1 MNRCLKAFTASL
13 LLSLLAGC
21 GFWGGSD
28 EVQPASLVD
37 FSAEN
42 SVTVKWSASVGSGPG
57 RRFHQM
63 TPSIDGDRIYA
74 ADSQGVVSAFDLH
87 SGQRAW
93 TVSLKESVVG
103 GVGAGLGQVLLTT
116 RAGELVALN
125 GSDGKELWRYKLA
138 SEVTAQ
144 VQINPE
150 IVVLQQLNGRVT
162 ALDRMTGEHRWSF
175 DAQVPALTLR
185 GTGVPLLA
193 ADVTFAG
200 MSNGRLV
207 ALDNRDGGLIWEQ
220 RVSLDE
226 GRSEL
231 ERIADINGRPIIVNN
246 MLFVVGYQGR
256 LLAINPFNAQV
267 QWAQNV
273 SSYRSPAAGYGNIY
287 VADAQDHIHA
297 YDAASSASVWSQSAL
312 TNRLVTS
319 PAVLGNTVVVG
330 DQEGY
335 LHFMSQVNGRFVARH
350 RVDSSGMQGDM
361 LVRDNVLYVLTNS
374 GRLAAITLN

>member
-1 MNRCLKAFTASL
+1 MNRYLKAFTASF

-28 EVQPASLVD
+28 EVQPAPLVD

-42 SVTVKWSASVGSGPG
+42 SVSVKWSASVGSGPG

-63 TPSIDGDRIYA
+63 SPSIDGDRIYA
-74 ADSQGVVSAFDLH
+74 ADSQGVVSAFDRH
-87 SGQRAW
+87 TGQRAW
-93 TVSLKESVVG
+93 SINLREPVVG
-103 GVGAGLGQVLLTT
+103 GVGAGHGQVLLTT
-116 RAGELVALN
+116 RAGEVVSLN
-125 GSDGKELWRYKLA
+125 GNDGKELWRYRLA

-144 VQINPE
+144 VQINRE
-150 IVVLQQLNGRVT
+150 LVVLQQISGRIT

-185 GTGVPLLA
+185 GTGIPLLA

-207 ALDNRDGGLIWEQ
+207 ALDNRDGELIWDQ
-220 RVSLDE
+220 RVSVDE

-231 ERIADINGRPIIVNN
+231 ERIADINGRPIIVDN

-350 RVDSSGMQGDM
+350 RVDSSGLQGDM
-361 LVRDNVLYVLTNS
+361 LVRDNQLYVLTNS

>member
-1 MNRCLKAFTASL
+1 MNKCLKAFAASL

-28 EVQPASLVD
+28 EVQPAPLVD

-42 SVTVKWSASVGSGPG
+42 SASVKWSASVGSGPG

-63 TPSIDGDRIYA
+63 TPSIDGDQIYA
-74 ADSQGVVSAFDLH
+74 ADSKGLVAAFDRH
-87 SGQRAW
+87 TGQRIW
-93 TVSLKESVVG
+93 NINLKEPVVG
-103 GVGAGLGQVLLTT
+103 GVGAGFGQVLLTT
-116 RAGELVALN
+116 RAGEVVSLN
-125 GSDGKELWRYKLA
+125 GSDGSELWRYRLA

-144 VQINPE
+144 VQINRE
-150 IVVLQQLNGRVT
+150 IVVFQQINGRIT

-185 GTGVPLLA
+185 GTGIPLLA

-207 ALDNRDGGLIWEQ
+207 ALDNRDGELIWDQ
-220 RVSLDE
+220 RISLNE

-231 ERIADINGRPIIVNN
+231 ERIADINGRPVIVNN
-246 MLFVVGYQGR
+246 VLYVVGYQGQ
-256 LLAINPFNAQV
+256 LMAINPFNAQV
-267 QWAQNV
+267 QWAQNI
-273 SSYRSPAAGYGNIY
+273 SSYRSLSSGYGNIY
-287 VADAQDHIHA
+287 VVDAQDQVHA
-297 YDAASSASVWSQSAL
+297 YDAASSASVWSQQAL
-312 TNRLVTS
+312 ANRLLTS
-319 PAVLGNTVVVG
+319 PVVLGSTVVVG

-335 LHFMSQVNGRFVARH
+335 LHFISQVDGRFVARY
-350 RVDSSGMQGDM
+350 RLDNSGLQGDM

>member
-1 MNRCLKAFTASL
+1 MNKSVKACVAAL
-13 LLSLLAGC
+13 MLGLLAGC
-21 GFWGGSD
+21 GFWGGN
-28 EVQPASLVD
+28 EEIQPAELVD

-42 SVTVKWSASVGSGPG
+42 NVSVKWSASVGSGPG

-63 TPSIDGDRIYA
+63 MPSIDGDRIYA
-74 ADSQGVVSAFDLH
+74 ADSQGVVSGFDRH
-87 SGQRAW
+87 SGQRVW
-93 TVSLKESVVG
+93 SVSLKEPVVG

-116 RAGELVALN
+116 RAGEVVSLN
-125 GSDGKELWRYKLA
+125 GNDGKELWRYKLA

-150 IVVLQQLNGRVT
+150 LVVMQQVSGRIT

-175 DAQVPALTLR
+175 DVQVPALTLR
-185 GTGVPLLA
+185 GTGIPLLA

-207 ALDNRDGGLIWEQ
+207 ALDNRDGGLIWDQ
-220 RVSLDE
+220 RVSIDE

-231 ERIADINGRPIIVNN
+231 ERIADINGRPIIVDN
-246 MLFVVGYQGR
+246 MLYVVGYQGR

-273 SSYRSPAAGYGNIY
+273 SSYRSPASGYGNIY

-297 YDAASSASVWSQSAL
+297 YDAVSSASVWSQSAL

-335 LHFMSQVNGRFVARH
+335 LHFMSQVNGRFVARY
-350 RVDSSGMQGDM
+350 RVDSSGLQGDM
-361 LVRDNVLYVLTNS
+361 LVRDNILYVLTNS